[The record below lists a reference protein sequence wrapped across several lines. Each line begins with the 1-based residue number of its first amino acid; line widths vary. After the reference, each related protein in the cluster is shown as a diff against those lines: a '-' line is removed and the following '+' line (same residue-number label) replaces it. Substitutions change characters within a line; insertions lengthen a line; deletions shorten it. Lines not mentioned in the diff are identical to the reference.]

1 MSVARIRPGSFHLAR
16 AAPRTRLVCAMD
28 ELVSPSNGSVLDVSE
43 ILGPKNL
50 PLASVIPMTVF
61 YSLIFVCGMVGNV
74 STCLVIANNQYMQ
87 TATNMYL
94 FNLAVTDMLTLLAGQ
109 SHAEGSD
116 TAWAVK

>member
-1 MSVARIRPGSFHLAR
+1 
-16 AAPRTRLVCAMD
+16 MD
-28 ELVSPSNGSVLDVSE
+28 ELVHHNNSSTQHLDVAE

-50 PLASVIPMTVF
+50 PLASVIPMTIF

-94 FNLAVTDMLTLLAGQ
+94 FNLAVTDMLTLLAGE
-109 SHAEGSD
+109 ALGD
-116 TAWAVK
+116 VGTR

>member
-1 MSVARIRPGSFHLAR
+1 MEDLLDPNNTSEQL
-16 AAPRTRLVCAMD
+16 
-28 ELVSPSNGSVLDVSE
+28 LDVAK

-50 PLASVIPMTVF
+50 PLASVIPMTIF

-94 FNLAVTDMLTLLAGQ
+94 FNLAVTDMLTLLAG
-109 SHAEGSD
+109 GSSGGGRHRKIAAD
-116 TAWAVK
+116 

>member
-1 MSVARIRPGSFHLAR
+1 MADLGSS
-16 AAPRTRLVCAMD
+16 T
-28 ELVSPSNGSVLDVSE
+28 NGSALDVAE

-50 PLASVIPMTVF
+50 PLVSVIPMTIF

-94 FNLAVTDMLTLLAGQ
+94 FNLAVTDMLTLLAG
-109 SHAEGSD
+109 HGWIPAPMHMGPYD
-116 TAWAVK
+116 RY